1 MKFLQFNLQ
10 ISHSSIKNMPRD
22 ILGAVKLKDP
32 KAHMEWKDSENIIR
46 EKSVEGGQPHQILQH
61 IINSPLIKC

>member
-1 MKFLQFNLQ
+1 
-10 ISHSSIKNMPRD
+10 MPRD
-22 ILGAVKLKDP
+22 ILGAVKLKVL
-32 KAHMEWKDSENIIR
+32 KAHTEWKNSENIMR